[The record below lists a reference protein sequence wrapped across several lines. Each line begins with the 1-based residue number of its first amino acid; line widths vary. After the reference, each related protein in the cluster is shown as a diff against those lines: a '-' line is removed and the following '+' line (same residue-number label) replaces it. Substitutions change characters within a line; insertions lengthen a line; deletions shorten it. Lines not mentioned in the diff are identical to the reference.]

1 MAILGGGAKTPA
13 PTPPPPLPATP
24 AQASFIARGGVG
36 SSGGG
41 RGAPGALRPIAPVIG
56 GTRSKTGRPSLLGG
70 GSR

>member
-1 MAILGGGAKTPA
+1 MSIFGSGAKPKD

-41 RGAPGALRPIAPVIG
+41 SRGAPGTLRPIAPVIG
-56 GTRSKTGRPSLLGG
+56 GTRSKIGRPSLLGG
-70 GSR
+70 GN